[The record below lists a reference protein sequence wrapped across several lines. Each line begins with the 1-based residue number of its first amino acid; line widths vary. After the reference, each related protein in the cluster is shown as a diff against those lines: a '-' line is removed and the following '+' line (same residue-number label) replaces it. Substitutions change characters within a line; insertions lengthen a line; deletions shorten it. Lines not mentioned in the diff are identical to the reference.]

1 MMRNLGHPNVPKVP
15 EAALY
20 AIDDDWLDLDV
31 TTSWIAGDCSAKGKG
46 KTADG
51 RTPGAVLAFFHVSN
65 DKDPVQD
72 NDVHVRNGWSNW
84 CGVSLDWGPYLSP
97 LLCDELVET
106 LKRWTGVEVPSW
118 PSTGRSDGSD
128 KGTLGEVLNGTDTRD
143 AADDADANAE
153 SEGPPSH
160 VFQILDQLGRPIVTF
175 PEPKKGR
182 EYDVER
188 YSTLAQEVMARPA
201 EAAPS
206 RTSCTRR
213 YRSKHPE

>member
-20 AIDDDWLDLDV
+20 AIDDDWLDVDL
-31 TTSWIAGDCSAKGKG
+31 TTSWIAGDFSNGGRSKDS
-46 KTADG
+46 DG
-51 RTPGAVLAFFHVSN
+51 PTPGAVLAFFHVSN

-72 NDVHVRNGWSNW
+72 NDVHIRNLWSNW
-84 CGVSLDWGPYLSP
+84 CGLSLDWGTYFSQDR
-97 LLCDELVET
+97 CEVLVNT
-106 LKRWTGVEVPSW
+106 LKRLTRIEGSRPPSRG
-118 PSTGRSDGSD
+118 SNQSD
-128 KGTLGEVLNGTDTRD
+128 KGALGEVLNGSDSRD
-143 AADDADANAE
+143 ARDDGDATQ
-153 SEGPPSH
+153 SGPPSH

-175 PEPKKGR
+175 PEPVKPR
-182 EYDVER
+182 EYDVDR
-188 YSTLAQEVMARPA
+188 YSALAQEVMARPT